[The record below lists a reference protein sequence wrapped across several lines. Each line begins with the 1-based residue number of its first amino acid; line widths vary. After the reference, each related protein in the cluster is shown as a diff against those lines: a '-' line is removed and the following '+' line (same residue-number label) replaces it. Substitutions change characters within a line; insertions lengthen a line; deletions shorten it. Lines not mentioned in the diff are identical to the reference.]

1 MRDLGSVC
9 APQTAFYIGLGLESL
24 HLRMAQHCKNA
35 LAVAEHLQ
43 QHEKIAWVNYPGLP
57 SSKSHALA
65 EKYLPNGSC
74 GVVSFGIKG
83 GRDAA
88 ERFMSALKLA
98 IIATH
103 VADAHS
109 CVLHPAN
116 ATHRQLSD
124 SELVDAG
131 ITPDLIRLSV
141 GIEDIRDIIADL
153 DQALER
159 A

>member
-1 MRDLGSVC
+1 
-9 APQTAFYIGLGLESL
+9 
-24 HLRMAQHCKNA
+24 
-35 LAVAEHLQ
+35 
-43 QHEKIAWVNYPGLP
+43 
-57 SSKSHALA
+57 
-65 EKYLPNGSC
+65 
-74 GVVSFGIKG
+74 
-83 GRDAA
+83 
-88 ERFMSALKLA
+88 MSALKLA